1 MIKNYLI
8 IGYRNF
14 RKGHIYS
21 FINLSGLAIGLAS
34 VMLIIDYI
42 GYELSFDKQ
51 FSKSGRIYQLV
62 MESHATSPVERNM
75 QTPEPLGKTLAD
87 EFPEI
92 ASSTILYPFE
102 ATYLVDN
109 RPVQVNSMM
118 VNPNFFEIFDL
129 PIIKGNKA
137 TALKDESGIVLTRET
152 AEKLFPGA
160 EAIGKILSRKSF
172 DGSVTY
178 YTVTAIAENIPANT
192 HFYADVISS
201 QATSTQA
208 LNFRAYSALP
218 QYVLFKPN
226 ANVARVEAK
235 MQAVL
240 EKYNLNKTSRI
251 QLLPLAD
258 IHLRAGKISSY
269 NLNISDIRYIYIFG
283 SAALLILLIAC
294 INYVNLTTAQALQR
308 VKEVGIRKTLGSG
321 WMQLSFQ
328 FIGESFLFFFFAN
341 ILAAA
346 VSVLALPV
354 FNKMLQV
361 NLQLTDLFSFQNTA
375 LFFAIAL
382 ITGLLSGAYPA
393 LFLLRMQPAGI
404 LKDKN
409 GGLKINFSIRKVLI
423 VFQFSISIIL
433 IVATTIVWQ
442 QLDLFH
448 NRPLGFNKN
457 HLLILPS
464 IHLKSKPDAFKT
476 KLLDHS
482 DITSVSFAELD
493 LGNAIGNSSSM
504 SDPSDSTRRLN
515 FGFVYGD
522 LDFLET
528 MGIKIESGR
537 NFSIQ
542 FPSDNVDYD
551 SLYSI
556 ARKKSDFKLAEEL
569 LHRSPIIITQS
580 LAKALQLKQPVN
592 KVIRMDALQGT
603 VVGVVKDFQVTTL
616 KEASPL
622 LVFKRKK
629 TWLGTTSYV
638 RLNNRNIPESIR
650 YIEKTWKQFFPEQ
663 NFHYSFAD
671 DNLQKLYESENRMA
685 SIFSSFALLAIA
697 ISTLGLF
704 SLAALIVK
712 QRTKEIGI
720 RKVLGASVSE
730 ISLLLS
736 RDFVVLIMIAALIAS
751 PLAWYGMN
759 QWLQDFANRV
769 AIQWWIFAL
778 AAAAALLTGITTVSI
793 QTIRAAKANPIEALK
808 TE

>member
-1 MIKNYLI
+1 
-8 IGYRNF
+8 
-14 RKGHIYS
+14 
-21 FINLSGLAIGLAS
+21 
-34 VMLIIDYI
+34 
-42 GYELSFDKQ
+42 
-51 FSKSGRIYQLV
+51 
-62 MESHATSPVERNM
+62 
-75 QTPEPLGKTLAD
+75 
-87 EFPEI
+87 
-92 ASSTILYPFE
+92 
-102 ATYLVDN
+102 
-109 RPVQVNSMM
+109 
-118 VNPNFFEIFDL
+118 
-129 PIIKGNKA
+129 
-137 TALKDESGIVLTRET
+137 
-152 AEKLFPGA
+152 
-160 EAIGKILSRKSF
+160 
-172 DGSVTY
+172 
-178 YTVTAIAENIPANT
+178 
-192 HFYADVISS
+192 
-201 QATSTQA
+201 
-208 LNFRAYSALP
+208 
-218 QYVLFKPN
+218 
-226 ANVARVEAK
+226 
-235 MQAVL
+235 
-240 EKYNLNKTSRI
+240 
-251 QLLPLAD
+251 
-258 IHLRAGKISSY
+258 
-269 NLNISDIRYIYIFG
+269 
-283 SAALLILLIAC
+283 
-294 INYVNLTTAQALQR
+294 
-308 VKEVGIRKTLGSG
+308 
-321 WMQLSFQ
+321 
-328 FIGESFLFFFFAN
+328 
-341 ILAAA
+341 
-346 VSVLALPV
+346 
-354 FNKMLQV
+354 
-361 NLQLTDLFSFQNTA
+361 
-375 LFFAIAL
+375 
-382 ITGLLSGAYPA
+382 
-393 LFLLRMQPAGI
+393 
-404 LKDKN
+404 
-409 GGLKINFSIRKVLI
+409 
-423 VFQFSISIIL
+423 
-433 IVATTIVWQ
+433 
-442 QLDLFH
+442 
-448 NRPLGFNKN
+448 
-457 HLLILPS
+457 
-464 IHLKSKPDAFKT
+464 
-476 KLLDHS
+476 
-482 DITSVSFAELD
+482 
-493 LGNAIGNSSSM
+493 
-504 SDPSDSTRRLN
+504 
-515 FGFVYGD
+515 
-522 LDFLET
+522 
-528 MGIKIESGR
+528 
-537 NFSIQ
+537 
-542 FPSDNVDYD
+542 VDYD